1 MRQSDA
7 FSVLRFFSNVAIF
20 KVIEFDDPKN
30 RGVYDGHS
38 DVKEYETS
46 NLLWKREVIHNTSS
60 TLAISFLSSLG
71 SNGSHSF
78 KETSLTGGSI
88 NITLAAYANRGF
100 GIWLPH
106 LSHSHKTNQFDIQL
120 QNVTTNSGFNFSRF
134 GLEMVMVA
142 SLNPSI
148 KDERR
153 RKYTNDDEH
162 TPGTFEVGRKILTF

>member
-1 MRQSDA
+1 M
-7 FSVLRFFSNVAIF
+7 RFFSNVAIF

-46 NLLWKREVIHNTSS
+46 NLIWKREVIHNTSS
-60 TLAISFLSSLG
+60 ILAISFLSSLG

-88 NITLAAYANRGF
+88 NITLAAYADRSF